1 MTKDWETDEDRMMYK
16 LQVHKKM
23 IGWVIDK
30 LKEEGIPAKRT
41 TGNDS
46 SGDILIINEK
56 DAPRVQAIIKQIQR
70 KYNS

>member
-16 LQVHKKM
+16 LKVHKKM

-30 LKEEGIPAKRT
+30 LKEEGILAKRT

-56 DAPRVQAIIKQIQR
+56 DAPRVQAIIKQIQI